1 VVLTP
6 TESLTTYIDL
16 FGKMGFV
23 AVGIGVFLM
32 LLSKP
37 LTRLMHGVE

>member
-1 VVLTP
+1 MKP

-23 AVGIGVFLM
+23 AVGIGVILM